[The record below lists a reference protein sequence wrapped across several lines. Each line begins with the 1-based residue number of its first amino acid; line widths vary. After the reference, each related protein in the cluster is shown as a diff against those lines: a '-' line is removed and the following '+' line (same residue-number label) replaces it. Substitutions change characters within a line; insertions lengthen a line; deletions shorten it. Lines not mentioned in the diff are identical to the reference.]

1 MSVVANPTC
10 SWWSRVRRR
19 GAEAVPEDRE
29 LVLYSRAYCHLCH
42 DMEAL
47 VRSLLPEF
55 GLTLRVVDVDADPEL
70 EARYNEL
77 VPVLERAGR
86 ELARWRADARELRE
100 ALRR

>member
-1 MSVVANPTC
+1 MP
-10 SWWSRVRRR
+10 
-19 GAEAVPEDRE
+19 GDRE

-42 DMEAL
+42 EMEAL
-47 VRSLLPEF
+47 VRGLLPEF

-86 ELARWRADARELRE
+86 ELARWRADAQELRGK
-100 ALRR
+100 LCR